1 MLFYSVLALASIVG
15 ETNAE
20 KPAPPP
26 PVSLAYTRSGKRDVD
41 PFLDSEGKPSAKR
54 IQ

>member
-26 PVSLAYTRSGKRDVD
+26 PVSLAYTGSGKRDVD
-41 PFLDSEGKPSAKR
+41 PLLDSEGKPWAKR

>member
-1 MLFYSVLALASIVG
+1 MLFYSVMALASIVA

-26 PVSLAYTRSGKRDVD
+26 PVIMVPTVRTVSTPAPEKGRRGIHE
-41 PFLDSEGKPSAKR
+41 P
-54 IQ
+54 